1 VSPHG
6 SSTAPEAG
14 VREAVQDARVEG
26 AVAMLAAVG
35 LLVVNGAVG
44 RSQDWGFPGVPWWTW
59 LMLPI
64 PEVLL
69 LVALVVSTLGGVR
82 PGRHRDVVL
91 ILLGLLALASLA
103 ATGILIWGLA
113 TAELT
118 AGQLL
123 LNALVVWA
131 TNLIVFGLLFWE
143 LDEGGPLRR
152 VTQGRTTPDFQFPQD
167 QNPELAAAGWRPR
180 LLDYLY
186 VSLTNSLALS
196 PTDAMPLS
204 RRAKSLMGLE
214 SMISNVVVVLVI
226 ARAVNV
232 LGT

>member
-1 VSPHG
+1 MSGPATEDG
-6 SSTAPEAG
+6 I
-14 VREAVQDARVEG
+14 REAVMDARVEG
-26 AVAMLAAVG
+26 AIAMIAAFG
-35 LLVVNGAVG
+35 LLGVNALVSRVEGWRSPGA
-44 RSQDWGFPGVPWWTW
+44 PWWAW
-59 LMLPI
+59 LLLAI
-64 PEVLL
+64 PEGLL
-69 LVALVVSTLGGVR
+69 LISLVVSALGSLR

-91 ILLGLLALASLA
+91 VLLGFLTLASLT
-103 ATGILIWGLA
+103 ATGLLIWALA
-113 TAELT
+113 TADLS

-123 LNALVVWA
+123 LNAMVVWL
-131 TNLIVFGLLFWE
+131 TNLLVFGLLFWE

-152 VTQGRTTPDFQFPQD
+152 VTEGRATPDFQFPQD
-167 QNPELAAAGWRPR
+167 QNPELAPSSWRPR

-214 SMISNVVVVLVI
+214 SLISNVIVVLVI

-232 LGT
+232 LGP